1 MQVSAADRTPPDCPP
16 EPQFLLAPLSSV
28 VRAAVGAG
36 IGAGADHPESAAA
49 VVVVVVTALGSTSAL
64 AFPAAV
70 SSIHLG
76 RRCRGIAT
84 AWSRLTVEVR
94 ALKGRPRGASPH
106 IPSFRTLAGPSST
119 PLSQM
124 LRTRPRFGPTRRV
137 HASPLAQL
145 WGLPEDCT
153 AIFRH
158 RVAHRTDNTIS
169 TLFFLVDSSFPLL
182 QDTLKIP
189 EVRLQD

>member
-1 MQVSAADRTPPDCPP
+1 MCFLHPTQAQRVPPQHNAPCKS
-16 EPQFLLAPLSSV
+16 LLPTGRPLTAPLNRNSSS
-28 VRAAVGAG
+28 RL
-36 IGAGADHPESAAA
+36 S
-49 VVVVVVTALGSTSAL
+49 LQ
-64 AFPAAV
+64 
-70 SSIHLG
+70 
-76 RRCRGIAT
+76 T